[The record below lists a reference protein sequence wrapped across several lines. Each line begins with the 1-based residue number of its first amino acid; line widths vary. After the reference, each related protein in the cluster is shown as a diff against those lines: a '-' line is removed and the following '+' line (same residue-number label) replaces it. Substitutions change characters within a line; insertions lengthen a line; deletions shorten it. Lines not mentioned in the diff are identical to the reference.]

1 MLSIFNALV
10 HVQAGMQF
18 CVCIFVM
25 SEIHCAGTFV
35 STISIYNHYW
45 CGQASVV
52 RPLLVSSSNSD
63 CQLVNCVFVRKQE
76 YLQL

>member
-1 MLSIFNALV
+1 MSRQECNSVYLI
-10 HVQAGMQF
+10 
-18 CVCIFVM
+18 M

-52 RPLLVSSSNSD
+52 RPLLVSSSDTVTAS
-63 CQLVNCVFVRKQE
+63 LLTVFFVRKQE